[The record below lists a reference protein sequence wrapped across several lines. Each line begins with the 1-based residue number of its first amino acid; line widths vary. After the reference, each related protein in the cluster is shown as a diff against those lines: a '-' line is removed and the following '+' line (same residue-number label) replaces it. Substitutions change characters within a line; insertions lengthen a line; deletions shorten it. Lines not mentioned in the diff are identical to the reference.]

1 METGDGVSSNFALS
15 NNRSSGSNNNS
26 YNRSSQYYGN
36 NNNQASQYNNNGP
49 STSASAL
56 SLSGAGTL
64 LDVPSGSG
72 MSGSISATILK
83 SGSPSRKR
91 RRISGRMPSQSPPAL
106 WEQRRSPRMLV
117 RKIIYTYISKNV

>member
-15 NNRSSGSNNNS
+15 NNRASGSNNNS

-56 SLSGAGTL
+56 SLSGGGTL

-83 SGSPSRKR
+83 SDSPSRKR
-91 RRISGRMPSQSPPAL
+91 RRISGRMPSQSPPAI

-117 RKIIYTYISKNV
+117 RKTIYTYISKNV